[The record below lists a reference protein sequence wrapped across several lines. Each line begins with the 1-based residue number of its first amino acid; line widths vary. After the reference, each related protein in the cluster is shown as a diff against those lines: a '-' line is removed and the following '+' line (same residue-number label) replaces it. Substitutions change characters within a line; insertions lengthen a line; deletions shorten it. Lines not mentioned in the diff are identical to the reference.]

1 MNSNNNN
8 NNFDAYNSFVS
19 YGNDEI
25 QREQSHDW
33 VDSRLSLYYAQAEED
48 EVQQEAA
55 RVEDELDEAFFALH
69 PQPTLQEA
77 RRIAVCQ
84 LELEGLTLDEP
95 MELEDSDEDEED
107 SDEDEED
114 SDEDSDDDEGMIN
127 NCNDVCACIRYFE
140 PMEVDEDQD
149 SALYERKCHLQQAG
163 KFPSKRQKTF
173 DENEVIP
180 MDISDDEDDDESDRD
195 ESDHNDHDDDEEE
208 DICQHDINRARQV
221 CYDCIWY
228 LDQEARDA
236 RLRRFDNDEDDD
248 EVQPVQVTLAVAVA
262 VEEDPYHDYV
272 FPVFN
277 IDSQFLSPME
287 VDEVEEV
294 EPRPPIRYQ
303 RQTTSWV
310 DEETGETVYNGSSDG
325 SRTSEHDDDDDD
337 DDDNYYQ
344 LPALMNISQER
355 YQQNLYEVEVTYGDG
370 ENVNNAQDAERFYQ
384 LREAVAEYERRYKYE
399 YERRN

>member
-1 MNSNNNN
+1 MNSNNNNN

-25 QREQSHDW
+25 QREQSHEW
-33 VDSRLSLYYAQAEED
+33 ADSRLSLSYAQAEED

-55 RVEDELDEAFFALH
+55 RVEDELNEAFFALH

-77 RRIAVCQ
+77 RRIAVCE

-95 MELEDSDEDEED
+95 MELEDEDE
-107 SDEDEED
+107 
-114 SDEDSDDDEGMIN
+114 DEDSDDDEGMLN

-149 SALYERKCHLQQAG
+149 SALYERKCELQQAG
-163 KFPSKRQKTF
+163 KFPNKRQKTF
-173 DENEVIP
+173 DEHEVIP
-180 MDISDDEDDDESDRD
+180 MDISDDDESD
-195 ESDHNDHDDDEEE
+195 DDDDYEE
-208 DICQHDINRARQV
+208 DICLHDINRARQV

-228 LDQEARDA
+228 LDQEDRDA
-236 RLRRFDNDEDDD
+236 RLRRFDNDEDEDED
-248 EVQPVQVTLAVAVA
+248 EVQPVQVTLAVAV
-262 VEEDPYHDYV
+262 EENPYHDYV
-272 FPVFN
+272 FPVFD

-287 VDEVEEV
+287 VDEVEE
-294 EPRPPIRYQ
+294 EEDPRPPIRYQ

-325 SRTSEHDDDDDD
+325 SRISEDDNDS
-337 DDDNYYQ
+337 DNYYE
-344 LPALMNISQER
+344 LPPLINISQVR
-355 YQQNLYEVEVTYGDG
+355 YHHNLYELEVTYGDG
-370 ENVNNAQDAERFYQ
+370 ENVNNAQDAERVYQ
-384 LREAVAEYERRYKYE
+384 LRHDIEEYERRYKYE